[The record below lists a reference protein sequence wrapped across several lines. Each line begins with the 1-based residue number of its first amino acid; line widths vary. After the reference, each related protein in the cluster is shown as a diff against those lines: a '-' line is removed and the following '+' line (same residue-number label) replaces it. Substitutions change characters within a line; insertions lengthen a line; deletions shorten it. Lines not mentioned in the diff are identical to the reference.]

1 VLVKQTGPG
10 AVTGVKLAPSKLYL
24 VAGKSARLEA
34 AVYPYDA
41 LLQTLTFKSS
51 NTAVAK
57 VDGSGRV
64 TAKKAAGKSAT
75 ITVRSLDGKFS
86 ATCKVYVVSKAAA
99 LKKIKVP
106 SSSTTGVGVG
116 QKIQIKPTYSPAKAT
131 GVVPQ
136 FMIDNWAVA
145 EIDSAGVITGK
156 APGKAT
162 VTVWSGSRANTF
174 VVTVGAVAP
183 TAIAINKTKATVS
196 RGKQIELWVTSWV
209 PVASD
214 PKTVIWKTS
223 NKKIATVD
231 GDGLVTAKK
240 KGKVT
245 ITAVTWNGKKVKCVV
260 TVK

>member
-1 VLVKQTGPG
+1 MVRMLPT
-10 AVTGVKLAPSKLYL
+10 TLYL
-24 VAGKSARLEA
+24 VAGKSATLEI
-34 AVYPYDA
+34 AVHPYGA
-41 LLQTLTFKSS
+41 LLQEVTFKSA

-57 VDGSGRV
+57 VDGGGRV
-64 TAKKAAGKSAT
+64 TAKKAAGKSTT
-75 ITVRSLDGKFS
+75 ITVRSVDGKFS
-86 ATCKVYVVSKAAA
+86 AKCKVYVVAKAAA
-99 LKKIKVP
+99 LKSIKVP
-106 SSSTTGVGVG
+106 SSLTTGVGVG
-116 QKIQIKPTYSPAKAT
+116 QKIQIKPGSSPAKAT

-145 EIDSAGVITGK
+145 EIDAAGVITGK
-156 APGKAT
+156 SPGKAT

-196 RGKQIELWVTSWV
+196 RGKQVELWVTSWV
-209 PVASD
+209 PVNSD

-223 NKKIATVD
+223 NSKIATVD

-245 ITAVTWNGKKVKCVV
+245 ISAVTWNGKKVTCVV